1 MEQQAAVTR
10 FRQAAELLEGK
21 WQRGLRRLSEEQ
33 MALCEEIRL
42 RAGRQMTVLLP
53 EGEMAPDADSP
64 VVTHQDLERLC
75 DMLTAYSRYA
85 SAEAMGRGYLQ
96 TKGGF
101 RVGLCGTAVLREG
114 SVANLRDISSAS
126 LRIGREV
133 KGVAG
138 PILNELMP
146 DGTLP
151 GTLLLSGP
159 GGGKTTLLRDMIRC
173 LSDGQEGRT
182 PLRVALADERGE
194 IAAMYQGLP
203 QLDVGAH
210 TDVLD
215 GCPKAMAIPMLLR
228 SMNPQVLAVDEIT
241 ETEDIRAIVSAA
253 NCGVTMLAT
262 IHAADV
268 AELQR
273 KPLFRRL
280 LQAKVFAKAVMIQR
294 REGQRHYL
302 VEDLA

>member
-1 MEQQAAVTR
+1 MTQQEAAAR
-10 FRQAAELLEGK
+10 FRQATELLEGK
-21 WQRGLRRLSEEQ
+21 WQRSLRQLSEEQ
-33 MALCEEIRL
+33 TAACEEIRL
-42 RAGRQMTVLLP
+42 RAGQPMTVLLP
-53 EGEMAPDADSP
+53 EGEMIPDAAAP
-64 VVTHQDLERLC
+64 AVTHQDLERLC

-85 SAEAMGRGYLQ
+85 SADAMGRGYLQ

-114 SVANLRDISSAS
+114 SAVNLRDISSAA

-133 KGVAG
+133 RGVAE
-138 PILNELMP
+138 PVLADFP
-146 DGTLP
+146 DGVFP

-159 GGGKTTLLRDMIRC
+159 GGGKTTLLRDIIRC
-173 LSDGQEGRT
+173 LSNGQKGRN

-194 IAAMYQGLP
+194 IAAMYQGMP

-215 GCPKAMAIPMLLR
+215 GCPKAAAIPMLLR
-228 SMNPQVLAVDEIT
+228 SMNPQVMAVDEIT
-241 ETEDIRAIVSAA
+241 EAEDIRAIVSAA

-268 AELQR
+268 SELQR
-273 KPLFRRL
+273 KPLFHRL
-280 LQAKVFAKAVMIQR
+280 LQAKVFAKAVVIER
-294 REGQRHYL
+294 RDGRRHYR

>member
-1 MEQQAAVTR
+1 MEQQAAAMR

-21 WQRGLRRLSEEQ
+21 WQRGLRQLSEAQ

-53 EGEMAPDADSP
+53 EGEMVPDTSSSA
-64 VVTHQDLERLC
+64 VTHQDLERLC

-85 SAEAMGRGYLQ
+85 SADAMGRGYLQ

-133 KGVAG
+133 KGVAS
-138 PILNELMP
+138 PVLDEIMD
-146 DGTLP
+146 DGALP

-173 LSDGQEGRT
+173 LSDGQDGRK

-194 IAAMYQGLP
+194 IAAMHQGLP

-215 GCPKAMAIPMLLR
+215 GCPKATAIPMLLR

-241 ETEDIRAIVSAA
+241 ESEDIRAIVSAA

-280 LQAKVFAKAVMIQR
+280 LQAKVFAKAVIIQR
-294 REGQRHYL
+294 QDGHRYYH

>member
-21 WQRGLRRLSEEQ
+21 WQRGLRQLTEEQ
-33 MALCEEIRL
+33 MASCEEIRL

-53 EGEMAPDADSP
+53 EGEVVPDAAP
-64 VVTHQDLERLC
+64 AVTHQDLERLC

-85 SAEAMGRGYLQ
+85 SADAMGRGYLQ

-126 LRIGREV
+126 LRIGREI
-133 KGVAG
+133 KGVAE
-138 PILNELMP
+138 PILHDLLS

-173 LSDGQEGRT
+173 LSDGQAGRH

-203 QLDVGAH
+203 QLDVGGH

-241 ETEDIRAIVSAA
+241 ETEDIRAILSAA

-268 AELQR
+268 AELGR

-280 LQAKVFAKAVMIQR
+280 LQAKVFTKAVVIQR
-294 REGQRHYL
+294 LEAQRHYL

>member
-21 WQRGLRRLSEEQ
+21 WQRGLRQLTEEQ
-33 MALCEEIRL
+33 MASCEEIRL

-53 EGEMAPDADSP
+53 EGEVVPDAAP
-64 VVTHQDLERLC
+64 AVTHQDLERLC

-85 SAEAMGRGYLQ
+85 SADAMGRGYLQ

-126 LRIGREV
+126 LRIGREI
-133 KGVAG
+133 KGVAE
-138 PILNELMP
+138 PILHDLLS

-173 LSDGQEGRT
+173 LSDGQAGRQ

-203 QLDVGAH
+203 QLDVGGH

-241 ETEDIRAIVSAA
+241 ETEDIRAILSAA

-268 AELQR
+268 AELGR

-280 LQAKVFAKAVMIQR
+280 LQAKVFTKAVVIQR
-294 REGQRHYL
+294 LEAQRHYL

>member
-1 MEQQAAVTR
+1 MEQHSAGAR

-21 WQRGLRRLSEEQ
+21 WQRGLQRLSEEQ
-33 MALCEEIRL
+33 MARCEEIRL

-75 DMLTAYSRYA
+75 DVLTAYSRYA

-114 SVANLRDISSAS
+114 VVANLRDISSAS

-133 KGVAG
+133 RGVAA
-138 PILNELMP
+138 PVLREIM
-146 DGTLP
+146 DGDLLG

-173 LSDGQEGRT
+173 LSDGQEGQK
-182 PLRVALADERGE
+182 PMRVALADERGE

-228 SMNPQVLAVDEIT
+228 SMNSQVLAVDEIT

-280 LQAKVFAKAVMIQR
+280 LQAKVFTKAVVIQR
-294 REGQRHYL
+294 REGRRHYL